1 MKSDVEENI
10 DADVDAA
17 GDFPFAASGGA
28 SAYPPSVQPGIP
40 KLGRKP
46 DGWTRA
52 PIGEFLEPVYRPAK
66 LVDDERYQLVT
77 AKRNRGGIVPRE
89 VLFGCD
95 IRTKTQYFVEAGD
108 FLVSK
113 RQISHGACGIVPESL
128 DGAVVSN
135 EYVAL
140 RPKGGLDLRFL
151 SHLSHS
157 VYFQQTCF
165 HSSIGVHV
173 EKLVFKL
180 EDWLEW
186 EFDIPPLSQ
195 QNQIADILKAWDHAI
210 AQTEALIDVKRQRF
224 NWLYSEL
231 FPVSG
236 ASLPNS
242 WDAAPVTSVAAV
254 RFSGVDKKTVEGERP
269 VRLCNYTDVF
279 NNRRIIADMPFMA
292 ATAKPREIEAFTL
305 QLGDVVFT
313 KDSETAEEIGESAVV
328 AEPLDNVVCGY
339 HLGVARA
346 RPDTMIGDFL
356 ALALRHPWVREEFRK
371 AANGV
376 TRFGLNLDVMDQ
388 VHVLFPPLDQQ
399 QRLVAT
405 LNAVED
411 EIELLTKSLTP
422 LREQK
427 KGLMQ
432 KLLSGDMRLSSVEA
446 AE

>member
-1 MKSDVEENI
+1 MT
-10 DADVDAA
+10 DAA
-17 GDFPFAASGGA
+17 SDTLGNYFRVRKEKGKPGLPTLAVTMNDGLVDRSDLDRKMETNLTPEQHLNVRKGDIAYNMMRMWQGAFGRADKDGIVSPAYVVVSPQESVDSRFAAHWFKSARMIHLFWAYSYGLTEDRLRLYPDDFCQVPA
-28 SAYPPSVQPGIP
+28 SP
-40 KLGRKP
+40 
-46 DGWTRA
+46 
-52 PIGEFLEPVYRPAK
+52 
-66 LVDDERYQLVT
+66 
-77 AKRNRGGIVPRE
+77 
-89 VLFGCD
+89 
-95 IRTKTQYFVEAGD
+95 
-108 FLVSK
+108 
-113 RQISHGACGIVPESL
+113 
-128 DGAVVSN
+128 
-135 EYVAL
+135 
-140 RPKGGLDLRFL
+140 
-151 SHLSHS
+151 
-157 VYFQQTCF
+157 
-165 HSSIGVHV
+165 
-173 EKLVFKL
+173 
-180 EDWLEW
+180 
-186 EFDIPPLSQ
+186 PPLAEQ
-195 QNQIADILKAWDHAI
+195 RRIADILDAWDRAI
-210 AQTEALIDVKRQRF
+210 AQTEALIDAKRQRF

-231 FPVSG
+231 FPASG
-236 ASLPNS
+236 TSLPNS
-242 WDAAPVTSVAAV
+242 WEAAPVTSVAAV

-279 NNRRIIADMPFMA
+279 NNRRITADMPFMS

-328 AEPLDNVVCGY
+328 AEPLENVVCGY

-346 RPDTMIGDFL
+346 RPGTMIGDFL

-405 LNAVED
+405 LNTVED
-411 EIELLTKSLTP
+411 EIELLTKSLIP

-432 KLLSGDMRLSSVEA
+432 KLLSGDMRLTSVEA

>member
-1 MKSDVEENI
+1 MV
-10 DADVDAA
+10 
-17 GDFPFAASGGA
+17 
-28 SAYPPSVQPGIP
+28 
-40 KLGRKP
+40 
-46 DGWTRA
+46 
-52 PIGEFLEPVYRPAK
+52 PA
-66 LVDDERYQLVT
+66 
-77 AKRNRGGIVPRE
+77 N
-89 VLFGCD
+89 
-95 IRTKTQYFVEAGD
+95 
-108 FLVSK
+108 
-113 RQISHGACGIVPESL
+113 L

-140 RPKGGLDLRFL
+140 KPKSGLDLRFL
-151 SHLSHS
+151 QHLSHS

-173 EKLVFKL
+173 EKLVFKI

-186 EFDIPPLSQ
+186 EIDVPPMAEQ
-195 QNQIADILKAWDHAI
+195 RRIADILDAWDLAV
-210 AQTEALIDVKRQRF
+210 AQTEALIDAKRRRF

-231 FPVSG
+231 FPASG
-236 ASLPNS
+236 TSLPNS
-242 WDAAPVTSVAAV
+242 WEAAPVTSVAAV

-279 NNRRIIADMPFMA
+279 NNRRITADMPFMS

-346 RPDTMIGDFL
+346 HPDTMIGDFL

-405 LNAVED
+405 LNTMED

-432 KLLSGDMRLSSVEA
+432 KLLSGDMRLTSMEA

>member
-1 MKSDVEENI
+1 MT
-10 DADVDAA
+10 DAA
-17 GDFPFAASGGA
+17 SDTLGNYFRVRKEKGKPGLPTLSVTMNDGLVDRSDLDRKMETSLSPEQHLSVQEGDIAYNMMRMWQGAFGRADKDGIVSPAYVVVEPRITLDSRFAAHWFK
-28 SAYPPSVQPGIP
+28 SARMIH
-40 KLGRKP
+40 
-46 DGWTRA
+46 
-52 PIGEFLEPVYRPAK
+52 
-66 LVDDERYQLVT
+66 
-77 AKRNRGGIVPRE
+77 
-89 VLFGCD
+89 LFWA
-95 IRTKTQYFVEAGD
+95 Y
-108 FLVSK
+108 
-113 RQISHGACGIVPESL
+113 SHGLTEDRLRLYADDFCQIP
-128 DGAVVSN
+128 VSP
-135 EYVAL
+135 L
-140 RPKGGLDLRFL
+140 PL
-151 SHLSHS
+151 
-157 VYFQQTCF
+157 
-165 HSSIGVHV
+165 V
-173 EKLVFKL
+173 E
-180 EDWLEW
+180 
-186 EFDIPPLSQ
+186 Q
-195 QNQIADILKAWDHAI
+195 RRIADILDAWDRAI
-210 AQTEALIDVKRQRF
+210 AQTEALIDAKQQRF

-231 FPVSG
+231 FPASGTSLPTDWG
-236 ASLPNS
+236 ASPI
-242 WDAAPVTSVAAV
+242 TSVAAV
-254 RFSGVDKKTVEGERP
+254 RFSGVDKKTVDGERP

-279 NNRRIIADMPFMA
+279 NNRRIIADMPFMS

-328 AEPLDNVVCGY
+328 AEPLGNVVCGY

-405 LNAVED
+405 LNTVED

-432 KLLSGDMRLSSVEA
+432 KLLSGDMRVSSTESVREKERTYA
-446 AE
+446 V